1 MHKSKINFCLEN
13 KVALV
18 TGAGHGIG
26 AGCARQLSLAG
37 AIVAL
42 NDHPDSKDIDTTAK
56 VISRESGQRTTV
68 IRADYFDESER
79 INLLNNTLS
88 AFDHIDILICNPYKS
103 IQKPSINWS
112 LVEFREIFEAVFIS
126 HFHMAQLVAREIKK
140 ADRKKGCI
148 IFISSEFGTPEMNR
162 SKSVG
167 YDCGK
172 AALLK
177 LTRILA
183 LEWIE
188 YGIRVNSIAPGA
200 TDTPGER
207 NFAGE
212 KKLQKD
218 WRKLPSGKPC
228 DLSHIGM
235 EAVAIA
241 ANEMINGSERL
252 INGGEHLV

>member
-126 HFHMAQLVAREIKK
+126 PGVSVAPGAIE
-140 ADRKKGCI
+140 
-148 IFISSEFGTPEMNR
+148 
-162 SKSVG
+162 
-167 YDCGK
+167 
-172 AALLK
+172 
-177 LTRILA
+177 LTRIPYSIHSKARILVNFRSAA
-183 LEWIE
+183 LPQ
-188 YGIRVNSIAPGA
+188 S
-200 TDTPGER
+200 
-207 NFAGE
+207 
-212 KKLQKD
+212 
-218 WRKLPSGKPC
+218 
-228 DLSHIGM
+228 
-235 EAVAIA
+235 
-241 ANEMINGSERL
+241 
-252 INGGEHLV
+252 